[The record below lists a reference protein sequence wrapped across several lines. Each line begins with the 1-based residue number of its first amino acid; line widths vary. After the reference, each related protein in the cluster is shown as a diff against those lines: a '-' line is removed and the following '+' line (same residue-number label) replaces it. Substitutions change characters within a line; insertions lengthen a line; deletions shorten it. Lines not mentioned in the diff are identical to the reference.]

1 MTEHFAEIIND
12 PEVDVVVDV
21 LAGIEPSRTYIREAL
36 LAGKAVVTANKAA
49 LAANYEEL
57 LGIAH
62 AKGLPSSLKRAA
74 AAAFP
79 GLKASKKPRASTALS
94 PCTAF

>member
-1 MTEHFAEIIND
+1 M
-12 PEVDVVVDV
+12 VVDV

-62 AKGLPSSLKRAA
+62 AKGLPLLLKRAA

-79 GLKASKKPRASTALS
+79 WIETSKSRAHR
-94 PCTAF
+94 PH